1 MKQVASG
8 NENGKEEEEEE
19 EGEEN
24 PIVQSGLMPNL
35 QGENAL
41 RQGENALRQSSN
53 INELLERAHRR
64 RRRAYRPPP
73 KRQNVS
79 ALAVER
85 AAKTV
90 VAQEVRDHNEEM
102 LAIAG
107 TRAEMG
113 ICEENAEQILEQER
127 LATRLQEEEVREYK
141 ETKKRKKGSVKDRIT
156 QKLRMLKRSN
166 RAGGR

>member
-24 PIVQSGLMPNL
+24 PIFQSGLMPNL
-35 QGENAL
+35 
-41 RQGENALRQSSN
+41 QGENALRQSSN

-85 AAKTV
+85 AAKTL

-127 LATRLQEEEVREYK
+127 LATRLKRRK
-141 ETKKRKKGSVKDRIT
+141 SASTKRRKNERKDR
-156 QKLRMLKRSN
+156 LRIESRKSFEC
-166 RAGGR
+166 